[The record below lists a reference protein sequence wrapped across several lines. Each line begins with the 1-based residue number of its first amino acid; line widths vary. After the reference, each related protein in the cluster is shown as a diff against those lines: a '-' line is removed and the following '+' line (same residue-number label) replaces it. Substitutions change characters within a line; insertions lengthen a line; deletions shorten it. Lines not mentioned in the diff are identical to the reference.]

1 MTPGMFAAAESVES
15 FSGIPPLVLWGAMTS
30 TIGGLWLWIAGQFRK
45 QSVKLEDCEEDR
57 AKLWQALVIISQ
69 HVDGI
74 DIRELVAIRDRPLS
88 PRKRRPDE
96 PPSGQAP
103 AVA

>member
-1 MTPGMFAAAESVES
+1 M
-15 FSGIPPLVLWGAMTS
+15 
-30 TIGGLWLWIAGQFRK
+30 
-45 QSVKLEDCEEDR
+45 
-57 AKLWQALVIISQ
+57 VILSQ

-88 PRKRRPDE
+88 PRKRHRDD